1 MLKDKIRPILWPLLL
16 CVPLG
21 ILGFCC
27 KYVLVGYSFSALV
40 CLCLIGLILFYTLM
54 PFVTLRFPQFGRIV
68 TRGVTAVVV
77 IGFLICAVTE
87 GLILHASLG
96 SAEESVDYVV
106 VLGAKVRSWGP
117 SISLWDRIYAA
128 ADYLAEHPDA
138 VAVVS
143 GGQGDDEPETEVE
156 CMYRELVNLGI
167 QPERILMETQAK
179 STWENIR
186 FSLDLLEQETGS
198 RPTKLGI
205 LSSEYHLFR
214 ASLFTKKAGVEFV
227 GIPAET
233 SRWGQKVNHF
243 MREVA
248 GVWHYILLGGSYDA

>member
-1 MLKDKIRPILWPLLL
+1 MLRDRTHPTLWPLLL
-16 CVPLG
+16 CVPIG

-40 CLCLIGLILFYTLM
+40 CLCLIGIILFYTLM
-54 PFVTLRFPQFGRIV
+54 PFVSLRFPKFGKIV
-68 TRGVTAVVV
+68 TRVFTVVLALGLV
-77 IGFLICAVTE
+77 VCAVTE
-87 GLILHASLG
+87 GLIIHASFG
-96 SAEESVDYVV
+96 SPEEKVDYVV

-117 SISLWDRIYAA
+117 SISLWDRINAA
-128 ADYLAEHPDA
+128 ADYLTEHPDV

-143 GGQGDDEPETEVE
+143 GGQGDDEPETEAE

-167 QPERILMETQAK
+167 APERILMETKAK
-179 STWENIR
+179 STWENIHY
-186 FSLDLLEQETGS
+186 SLDLLEKETGG

-227 GIPAET
+227 GIPAKT

-243 MREVA
+243 VREVA
-248 GVWHYILLGGSYDA
+248 GVWHYILLGVSYDA

>member
-1 MLKDKIRPILWPLLL
+1 
-16 CVPLG
+16 
-21 ILGFCC
+21 
-27 KYVLVGYSFSALV
+27 
-40 CLCLIGLILFYTLM
+40 
-54 PFVTLRFPQFGRIV
+54 
-68 TRGVTAVVV
+68 
-77 IGFLICAVTE
+77 
-87 GLILHASLG
+87 
-96 SAEESVDYVV
+96 
-106 VLGAKVRSWGP
+106 
-117 SISLWDRIYAA
+117 
-128 ADYLAEHPDA
+128 
-138 VAVVS
+138 
-143 GGQGDDEPETEVE
+143 
-156 CMYRELVNLGI
+156 MYRELVNLGI

-186 FSLDLLEQETGS
+186 FSLDLLERETGS
-198 RPTKLGI
+198 RPTRLGI

>member
-54 PFVTLRFPQFGRIV
+54 PFVTLRFPKFGRIV
-68 TRGVTAVVV
+68 TRGVTVVVV

-96 SAEESVDYVV
+96 SAEEPVDYVV

-128 ADYLAEHPDA
+128 ADYLTEHPDV

-143 GGQGDDEPETEVE
+143 GGQGDDEPGTEAE

>member
-1 MLKDKIRPILWPLLL
+1 MDQQKRNRLWPLWLL
-16 CVPLG
+16 LPLG
-21 ILGFCC
+21 TVYYFCKFILP
-27 KYVLVGYSFSALV
+27 GYSFTALV
-40 CLCLIGLILFYTLM
+40 CLCLAALILFYVAM
-54 PFVTLRFPQFGRIV
+54 PFLGQRFPKAAKLL
-68 TRGVTAVVV
+68 TRCVTAVLIV
-77 IGFLICAVTE
+77 GLLICGVTE
-87 GLILHASLG
+87 AIIIRASFG
-96 SAEESVDYVV
+96 SPDQNVDYVV

-128 ADYLAEHPDA
+128 ADYLTEHPDV

-143 GGQGDDEPETEVE
+143 GGQGDDEPETEAE